1 MSKTAGKQGTRI
13 YLVTD
18 NTGQQT
24 AQRWLVDATSQAR
37 ARAAITTER
46 FVVTVPSAAE
56 VVALMRADVPVIT
69 DAEGA

>member
-1 MSKTAGKQGTRI
+1 MSKTAGKAAATRI

-18 NTGQQT
+18 GVGKD
-24 AQRWLVDATSQAR
+24 AQRWLVDSTSQAR
-37 ARAAITTER
+37 ARAAITTAR

-69 DAEGA
+69 DAEAA